1 MIKILIVEDNEI
13 NRLLLVSI
21 IKIVAPHAQLEEA
34 KDGIEAI
41 AKFTQF
47 KPDIIFMDMRMPGL
61 NGLEA
66 TAKIRSLE
74 TLKRTVIIALTASA
88 QKTDREICIQA
99 GMDDYISKPIKSNA
113 IKTILDKWLPTDQI

>member
-1 MIKILIVEDNEI
+1 MTNILIVEDNEI

-21 IKIVAPHAQLEEA
+21 INIVAPHAQLEEA
-34 KDGIEAI
+34 KDGLEAI
-41 AKFTQF
+41 DKFIQF
-47 KPDIIFMDMRMPGL
+47 KPDLIFMDMRMPGL

-88 QKTDREICIQA
+88 QNTDRDTCLKS

-113 IKTILDKWLPTDQI
+113 IKTILDKWLPTDKI